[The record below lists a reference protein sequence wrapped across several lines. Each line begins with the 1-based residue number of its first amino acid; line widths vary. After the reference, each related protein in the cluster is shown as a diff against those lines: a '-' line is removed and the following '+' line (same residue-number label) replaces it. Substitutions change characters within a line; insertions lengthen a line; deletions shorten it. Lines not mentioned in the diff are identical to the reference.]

1 VADLDVVVVGAGFAG
16 IYAVHALRSAGL
28 TVRAFEAGS
37 GIGGTW
43 FWNCYPG
50 ARCDVE
56 SKDYSYSFSPELEQE
71 WSWSERYPAQPEV
84 LRYLNHVADRFGLWP
99 DIQLD
104 TRVIAAIWD
113 GETAEWTVRTDDRA
127 ERTARFCVMAAG
139 CLSAY
144 QVPAFRGLDSFRG
157 PWYHTSRWPREGV
170 DFTGLRVG
178 LVGTGS
184 TGIQVAPEIAEV
196 AERLYVFQRTA
207 NFAVPNR
214 NAPVDPEFERVFKT
228 GYREYREQARASL
241 LGVPVAGTGRSARA
255 EPPDELQ
262 RTYIERW
269 QAGGGM
275 PFLGAYTDVL
285 IDRAANDTVAEFI
298 RERIRETVRDPAV
311 AELLCPTTYPVGAK
325 RLCQSDD
332 YFAMYNRPNVTLVDV
347 RSDPIEEVTP
357 DGLRTADGFYALDA
371 IVFATGFDAMTGA
384 LARID
389 IRGTDGLPLTEKWA
403 AGPRAYL
410 GVATAGF
417 PNMFMVTGPGSPS
430 VLSNMVVSIEQHVEW
445 ITDCIEHAVSHE
457 YTCVEATSE
466 AEKAWGEHVI
476 EVAYSTLFPM
486 ADSWY
491 VGANIPGKPRVF
503 APYIGGVGTY
513 RARCDEVA
521 LAGYEG
527 FVLTVSLAEGRRLAV
542 SVSVNPQAQEVLDG
556 RAAAGVPPT
565 WEQTPEEVRAGFAPV
580 KAMIGPGPAVASVR
594 DIIIPGKAGEIPARV
609 YSPAPDSPGT
619 VVYYHGGGWVLG
631 SVDDWDACVRTL
643 AVAAG
648 CDVVSIDYR
657 LAPEHVFPA
666 ATDDAYDALVWV
678 ASSLAGGRPLVVA
691 GDSAGGNLAAVS
703 ALRARD
709 SSGPALALQVLIYP
723 VTDHDLDRES
733 YRQYDGREFILN
745 KADMAWF
752 WDHYTPDPAAR
763 SNPYASPLRASDM
776 SGLPP
781 AFVLTAEH
789 DPLRDEGYA
798 FADRLRA
805 ARVPVEHRHY
815 GSQIHGFFTMVNVI
829 DDADKAAAELGA
841 AIRAAMGG

>member
-16 IYAVHALRSAGL
+16 IYAVHALRAAGL

-99 DIQLD
+99 DIQLN
-104 TRVIAAIWD
+104 TRVTAAIWD
-113 GETAEWTVRTDDRA
+113 GEASQWTVRTDDGA

-144 QVPAFRGLDSFRG
+144 QVPAFRGLESFRG

-170 DFTGLRVG
+170 DFTGKRVG

-196 AERLYVFQRTA
+196 AEHLYVFQRTA

-214 NAPVDPEFERVFKT
+214 NAPVDPEFDRAFKA
-228 GYREYREQARASL
+228 GYRQYREEARASL
-241 LGVPVAGTGRSARA
+241 LGVPVVGTGRPALA

-262 RTYIERW
+262 RTYMDRW
-269 QAGGGM
+269 QKGGGM
-275 PFLGAYTDVL
+275 PFLGAYIDVL
-285 IDRAANDTVAEFI
+285 VDRAANDTVAEFI
-298 RERIRETVRDPAV
+298 RERIRETVHDQKV
-311 AELLCPTTYPVGAK
+311 AELLCPATYPVGAK

-332 YFAMYNRPNVTLVDV
+332 YFAMFNRPNVTLVDV
-347 RSDPIEEVTP
+347 RSDPIQEVTP
-357 DGLRTADGFYALDA
+357 EGLRTGDGFYALDA

-403 AGPRAYL
+403 GGPRAYL

-445 ITDCIEHAVSHE
+445 IRDCIGHAVSHG
-457 YTCVEATSE
+457 YAQVEATSE

-503 APYIGGVGTY
+503 TPYIGGVGNY
-513 RARCDEVA
+513 RARCAEVA
-521 LAGYEG
+521 SAGYEG

-542 SVSVNPQAQEVLDG
+542 SVSVNPQAQAVLDG
-556 RAAAGVPPT
+556 RAEAGVPPT

-580 KAMIGPGPAVASVR
+580 KEMIGPGPDIASVR
-594 DIIIPGKAGEIPARV
+594 DIVIPGQAGGIPARV
-609 YSPAPDSPGT
+609 YSPVPDSPGT

-631 SVDDWDACVRTL
+631 SVDDWDACVRAL
-643 AVAAG
+643 AVASG
-648 CDVVSIDYR
+648 CDVVSVDYR

-678 ASSLAGGRPLVVA
+678 GAEMAGDRPIVVA

-709 SSGPALALQVLIYP
+709 FSGPALALQVLIYP

-733 YRQYDGREFILN
+733 YREYDGREFILN
-745 KADMAWF
+745 RGDMAWF
-752 WDHYTPDPAAR
+752 WDHYAPDSAAR
-763 SNPYASPLRASDM
+763 SNPYASPLRATDM

-781 AFVLTAEH
+781 AYVLTAEH

-798 FADRLRA
+798 YADRLRA
-805 ARVPVEHRHY
+805 AGVPVEHRHY
-815 GSQIHGFFTMVNVI
+815 ESQIHGFFTMVNVI
-829 DDADKAAAELGA
+829 DDADKAATEAGA

>member
-1 VADLDVVVVGAGFAG
+1 MRCATVRSVRLERDTKHGPRSFARAGIDRPFCPVLTSVASSKSWRSAQMADLDVVVVGAGFAG
-16 IYAVHALRSAGL
+16 IYAVKTLRDAGL
-28 TVRAFEAGS
+28 AVRAFEAGS

-56 SKDYSYSFSPELEQE
+56 SKDYSYSFSAQLEQE

-99 DIQLD
+99 DIQLS
-104 TRVIAAIWD
+104 TRVTAAIWD
-113 GETAEWTVRTDDRA
+113 DETAEWTVRTDDGA

-157 PWYHTSRWPREGV
+157 PWYHTSRWPREGA

-262 RTYIERW
+262 RTYMERW

-371 IVFATGFDAMTGA
+371 IVFATGFDAM
-384 LARID
+384 
-389 IRGTDGLPLTEKWA
+389 
-403 AGPRAYL
+403 
-410 GVATAGF
+410 
-417 PNMFMVTGPGSPS
+417 
-430 VLSNMVVSIEQHVEW
+430 
-445 ITDCIEHAVSHE
+445 
-457 YTCVEATSE
+457 
-466 AEKAWGEHVI
+466 
-476 EVAYSTLFPM
+476 
-486 ADSWY
+486 
-491 VGANIPGKPRVF
+491 
-503 APYIGGVGTY
+503 
-513 RARCDEVA
+513 
-521 LAGYEG
+521 
-527 FVLTVSLAEGRRLAV
+527 
-542 SVSVNPQAQEVLDG
+542 
-556 RAAAGVPPT
+556 
-565 WEQTPEEVRAGFAPV
+565 
-580 KAMIGPGPAVASVR
+580 
-594 DIIIPGKAGEIPARV
+594 
-609 YSPAPDSPGT
+609 
-619 VVYYHGGGWVLG
+619 
-631 SVDDWDACVRTL
+631 
-643 AVAAG
+643 
-648 CDVVSIDYR
+648 
-657 LAPEHVFPA
+657 
-666 ATDDAYDALVWV
+666 
-678 ASSLAGGRPLVVA
+678 
-691 GDSAGGNLAAVS
+691 
-703 ALRARD
+703 
-709 SSGPALALQVLIYP
+709 
-723 VTDHDLDRES
+723 
-733 YRQYDGREFILN
+733 
-745 KADMAWF
+745 
-752 WDHYTPDPAAR
+752 
-763 SNPYASPLRASDM
+763 
-776 SGLPP
+776 
-781 AFVLTAEH
+781 
-789 DPLRDEGYA
+789 
-798 FADRLRA
+798 
-805 ARVPVEHRHY
+805 
-815 GSQIHGFFTMVNVI
+815 
-829 DDADKAAAELGA
+829 
-841 AIRAAMGG
+841 